1 MPQTDVKRWTE
12 NLKHEREGEALYRAL
27 AEAEKDP
34 KLSEVYTR
42 LAKVEHAHSERW
54 RRKLEDAGVEVPPIR
69 VSWRARML
77 MALARR
83 FGVAAVLPTVIQF
96 EQTDSRD
103 YIHQGDARDLVSD
116 DQSHA
121 RVLRHISR
129 TMPGGLDG
137 GQVARMESR
146 HRGAGGNALRAAVL
160 GGNDGLVSN
169 LSLIMGVA
177 GAALS
182 REQIIVTGIAGLM
195 AGACSMALGEWLS
208 VQSSRELYE
217 RQIAMEKEEIEEAPE
232 EEAEEL
238 SLIYQ
243 ARGLPEKLARTM
255 ATEIMSDPEN
265 ALQTLAR
272 EELGIDPK
280 ELGGS
285 PWVAAGTS
293 FVLFSLGA
301 IMPLIPFFFLGG
313 RSAVIA
319 SAIFSAIGLFTI
331 GAAITLFTGRSA
343 LMSGL
348 RQVAFGLTAALLTF
362 FIGRLIGVG
371 LAS

>member
-243 ARGLPEKLARTM
+243 ARGLPEKLARTL

-319 SAIFSAIGLFTI
+319 SAVFSGIGLFTI

-362 FIGRLIGVG
+362 FIGRLIGVS
-371 LAS
+371 LSS